1 MICYDHIVIK
11 LNDVLTPNNIR
22 DVILEQKAVLFI
34 HECGLIV
41 RAPLNSPDPWNRA
54 SLFRWI

>member
-1 MICYDHIVIK
+1 MICYDHTVIK

-41 RAPLNSPDPWNRA
+41 RAPLSR
-54 SLFRWI
+54 SLE